1 MKINIKDLVSELTEY
16 SFDVPVLEFDF
27 SQEEALLKEKVHVE
41 VKVEK
46 MRKDI
51 LLRGNI
57 NTHLEL
63 ECSRCLKRFLYPVNE
78 NFQTIFQPFSPRT
91 TEEEIELVKED
102 LDVAFYKED
111 IIDLTEIV
119 REQILLSIP
128 MIPFCDQSCL
138 GLCPHCGQ
146 NLNQGKCQ
154 CVTETIDPKWHK
166 LQNLAK
172 KKTTSN

>member
-1 MKINIKDLVSELTEY
+1 MKINIKDLISELTEFT
-16 SFDVPVLEFDF
+16 FDVPAPEFNF
-27 SQEEALLKEKVHVE
+27 SAQEAILTEEVHVE

-57 NTHLEL
+57 NTRLEL
-63 ECSRCLKRFLYPVNE
+63 ECSRCLEKFLYPVNE

-91 TEEEIELVKED
+91 TEEEVELVKED

-128 MIPFCDQSCL
+128 MIAVCDESCL

-146 NLNQGKCQ
+146 NLNQGKCL
-154 CVTETIDPKWHK
+154 CVTETIDPAWHK
-166 LQNLAK
+166 LQDLVSK
-172 KKTTSN
+172 KP